1 MSSSRSS
8 TGRSRARATAP
19 PASVSRRR
27 GAVLAGKGGL
37 ENVVDLV
44 LVQTV
49 VRRRRRGFRPDTGDA
64 EIPGELTAASRN
76 GRSLA
81 LRRAAEIREKRAGC
95 VEVGHR
101 LAELGRDELGSRP
114 GQISVRGVR
123 LVQDPREAVRAL
135 RGIADDPACR
145 LEIDA
150 VLFRRDRRNGRR
162 HRPPRSVWRRLH
174 HANAVVRGPRREG
187 WPLAESVLK
196 GVGDRYRPRRARLLA
211 HEARL
216 ALEDARLRLEQKSD
230 EPPRPFGQIALLIRI
245 FPSDGLR
252 MDEVLEGPEHARDD
266 AKHLESIL
274 DLYRCRSTEGPRAM
288 GHRPEAGG
296 SLSRREGFGRPAAQ
310 HDHRSTSPRTMSI
323 EPRMATASATRR
335 SFSNQ
340 GRICKF
346 TNDGPRIFARNG
358 FGLRPSLIM

>member
-37 ENVVDLV
+37 ENVMDLV

-81 LRRAAEIREKRAGC
+81 LRR
-95 VEVGHR
+95 
-101 LAELGRDELGSRP
+101 
-114 GQISVRGVR
+114 
-123 LVQDPREAVRAL
+123 
-135 RGIADDPACR
+135 
-145 LEIDA
+145 
-150 VLFRRDRRNGRR
+150 
-162 HRPPRSVWRRLH
+162 
-174 HANAVVRGPRREG
+174 EG

-196 GVGDRYRPRRARLLA
+196 RVRDRYRPRRARLLA

-230 EPPRPFGQIALLIRI
+230 EPPRPFGQIALLIR
-245 FPSDGLR
+245 
-252 MDEVLEGPEHARDD
+252 VLAGNRLGMHKMLQSPEHARD
-266 AKHLESIL
+266 
-274 DLYRCRSTEGPRAM
+274 
-288 GHRPEAGG
+288 
-296 SLSRREGFGRPAAQ
+296 
-310 HDHRSTSPRTMSI
+310 
-323 EPRMATASATRR
+323 
-335 SFSNQ
+335 
-340 GRICKF
+340 
-346 TNDGPRIFARNG
+346 
-358 FGLRPSLIM
+358 